1 MIIPIRCYTCNKL
14 IADKYLDYKTMIQDG
29 KLKPQ
34 EILEKKLNLHK
45 YCCKR
50 MLAYHADLISK
61 IH

>member
-34 EILEKKLNLHK
+34 EILEKKLNLPQ

-50 MLAYHADLISK
+50 MLTYHADLISK

>member
-14 IADKYLDYKTMIQDG
+14 IANKYVEYKELIEEG
-29 KLKPQ
+29 KISPQ

-50 MLAYHADLISK
+50 MLVYHADLINE
-61 IH
+61 IN